1 MSVTVNG
8 YAQHMISYYTV
19 EDVLA
24 GKLRQPSTIPELA
37 SLDISPDYRLKRNF
51 RFPAMIED
59 GQDIVP
65 RYRWDESNPET
76 CFFYAPSPIRGPQ
89 TTHYPRR
96 PGFPNTI
103 SYPMSVSPHFSIC
116 LLWSLIVRLL
126 CIAHAVSFYCRAE
139 AEEPASPQTPM
150 SGMTML
156 PYPPP
161 DVAYGTPSM
170 PPVPLR
176 VDSPSESQSRFMTV
190 PMPIPMS
197 LPPASY
203 LPPGSASS
211 PYHDHGGMPAV
222 VRQGSGSMLSGQ
234 TAMCAMRPSCSSNR
248 RHFDLYGNPASPR
261 VGADMID
268 DLHQRRSQPPS
279 PPEGYL
285 TALTSAG
292 GAPHPSSTPN
302 THHASYHYQLPSTV
316 SGSVAEFYLPEGHG
330 TSHPAPL
337 HSPMAAPAYN
347 PTATPS
353 TGYPAAPGQSWQ
365 GNPLIP
371 LNQPR
376 DFWPAGHPPST
387 AGSWVSGPHPESGG
401 AGGAWGPE
409 RAELAQVL
417 PTQCPPA
424 QVELR

>member
-1 MSVTVNG
+1 MS
-8 YAQHMISYYTV
+8 
-19 EDVLA
+19 L
-24 GKLRQPSTIPELA
+24 
-37 SLDISPDYRLKRNF
+37 
-51 RFPAMIED
+51 
-59 GQDIVP
+59 
-65 RYRWDESNPET
+65 
-76 CFFYAPSPIRGPQ
+76 
-89 TTHYPRR
+89 
-96 PGFPNTI
+96 
-103 SYPMSVSPHFSIC
+103 SPHFSIC

-126 CIAHAVSFYCRAE
+126 CIAHAVLFYCRGE

-176 VDSPSESQSRFMTV
+176 VDSPRESHSRFMTV

-197 LPPASY
+197 LTPTSY

-222 VRQGSGSMLSGQ
+222 VRQGSCSMPSSQ
-234 TAMCAMRPSCSSNR
+234 TPMCAMGPSCSSNR
-248 RHFDLYGNPASPR
+248 RHFDPYGNPASPR
-261 VGADMID
+261 VAGDMID
-268 DLHQRRSQPPS
+268 DLHQRRSQPPT
-279 PPEGYL
+279 PPKGYF
-285 TALTSAG
+285 TAPNSAG
-292 GAPHPSSTPN
+292 GAPHPSPTPN
-302 THHASYHYQLPSTV
+302 THPASYHYQLPSTV
-316 SGSVAEFYLPEGHG
+316 SGSFAEFYLPGGHG

-371 LNQPR
+371 ANQPR